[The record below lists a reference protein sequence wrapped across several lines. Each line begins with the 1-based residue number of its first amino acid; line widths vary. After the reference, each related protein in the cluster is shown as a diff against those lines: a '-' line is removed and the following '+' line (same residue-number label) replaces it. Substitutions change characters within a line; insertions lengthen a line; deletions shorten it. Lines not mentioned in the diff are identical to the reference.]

1 MYVCKAKKVMLEQK
15 LEQDSLIVI
24 QLGGF
29 LILHTFSKPDSHES
43 KTLVQK
49 LFMKFL
55 VRDPNFFRHKDQQP
69 YKIRHNASTY
79 SFYQYVAPVYLWSL
93 KMHNYTSSK
102 YSAQLTLCSDT
113 HQMPRSY
120 HLEIATL

>member
-1 MYVCKAKKVMLEQK
+1 MLEQK

-29 LILHTFSKPDSHES
+29 LILHTFSKPDHES
-43 KTLVQK
+43 KILAQK
-49 LFMKFL
+49 LFMKLL
-55 VRDPNFFRHKDQQP
+55 VRDPYLFRHKDQQP
-69 YKIRHNASTY
+69 YQIRHNASTY

-102 YSAQLTLCSDT
+102 DSAQLTLCSDT

-120 HLEIATL
+120 HLEISTL